1 MAWSKESS
9 SSRGYG
15 PRWRKLRLVI
25 LRRDKYLCQCAECAK
40 RLVPLPAT
48 EVNHKVPKAEARRLG
63 WTEEQI
69 DHPSNLEA
77 VNTDCHKR
85 ITALQNGYTLRP
97 ETGLDGWPVSG

>member
-15 PRWRKLRLVI
+15 ARWQKLRLVI
-25 LRRDKYLCQCAECAK
+25 LRRDKYLCQCTECAQ
-40 RLVPLPAT
+40 RLVPRPAS
-48 EVNHKVPKAEARRLG
+48 EVNHKVSKAEARRLG

-77 VNTDCHKR
+77 VNSDCHKR

-97 ETGLDGWPVSG
+97 QIGTDGWPIA